1 MLNLSI
7 SAETLHSYITEIKPI
22 SQTFIPWRNI
32 KILSYGQNCVIIC
45 ALARS
50 QIASQILSVHLH
62 VTARINTCGFSFN
75 FMLGKFVTRWQ
86 YIPIL
91 DISGKNTELFAW
103 RHQCDFACI
112 SECSALSIYRTERVV
127 QNKVM
132 DKPLTHLMLHTLL
145 PKFEVFL
152 EII

>member
-7 SAETLHSYITEIKPI
+7 TAETLHSYITENKPMT
-22 SQTFIPWRNI
+22 QTFITWRNI

-50 QIASQILSVHLH
+50 QIASQSLSVHLL
-62 VTARINTCGFSFN
+62 VTARINTCGFCFN

-86 YIPIL
+86 YIRIL
-91 DISGKNTELFAW
+91 DISDKNTELFAW

-112 SECSALSIYRTERVV
+112 SKCNARSIYRTERMV
-127 QNKVM
+127 QNKVT

-145 PKFEVFL
+145 TKS
-152 EII
+152 EIFSI